1 MLFYW
6 NVSCGTLPKT
16 LVIEKKPIYSLPRIN
31 FWYFATKPQLI
42 LRKVFT
48 LQRTWPLG
56 FQVNMFDGTTC
67 FQILPSDSNPPL
79 CSHFSSLSTSAMV
92 IPAIK
97 ALSLLELQKGPT
109 LSQMWCKEGAECT
122 TEPKMWE
129 SYTFTKWSWC
139 YTRSSAHLLR
149 LPSAKQHFPS
159 SESSWPVGWG
169 PMGGGREEVETR
181 WQELSWEAASGEA
194 TPPASTFRTF
204 LQLWFQSS
212 AYTNQWVR

>member
-1 MLFYW
+1 MLFNW
-6 NVSCGTLPKT
+6 NVPFGTLPKT
-16 LVIEKKPIYSLPRIN
+16 RVIQKRPFAPFKESTS
-31 FWYFATKPQLI
+31 YFATKPQI
-42 LRKVFT
+42 TSKVF
-48 LQRTWPLG
+48 TWPLG

-97 ALSLLELQKGPT
+97 ALSLLELQKGST